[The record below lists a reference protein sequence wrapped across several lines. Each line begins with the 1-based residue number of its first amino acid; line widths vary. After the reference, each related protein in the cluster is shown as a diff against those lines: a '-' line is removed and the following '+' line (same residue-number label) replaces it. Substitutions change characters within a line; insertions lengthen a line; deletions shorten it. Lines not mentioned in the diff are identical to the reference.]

1 MKKLLFIC
9 SIAAMAAC
17 NDATT
22 TDSKTDGT
30 GTSTTDASTKKAMP
44 EMPYKLSK
52 PYKNWQPGDQQ
63 HALTVMNSLKAWE
76 QGDMAKSMEAF
87 GDSVQINF
95 DNWVGKYSKDSLAK
109 QFGDYRN
116 SLASATIQMNDWE
129 SVIAEDKSE
138 EWVTMWYKQIV
149 TDKKG
154 KTDSVICIN
163 DARIKNGKVV
173 ELNEAIRHFPAK
185 K

>member
-1 MKKLLFIC
+1 MRKLLFIGC
-9 SIAAMAAC
+9 LAVLAGC
-17 NDATT
+17 NNASTT
-22 TDSKTDGT
+22 ETKKDST
-30 GTSTTDASTKKAMP
+30 GTAEASVAKKAMP
-44 EMPYKLSK
+44 TMPYTLSR

-76 QGDMAKSMEAF
+76 NGDIPKSMEAF
-87 GDSVQINF
+87 ADSVEINF

-109 QFGDYRN
+109 QFTAYRN
-116 SLASATIQMNDWE
+116 TLASSSIKMEDWE

-138 EWVTMWYKQIV
+138 EYVTLWYKQYN

-154 KTDSVICIN
+154 KTDSVFCIN
-163 DARIKNGKVV
+163 DALIKNGKIAS
-173 ELNEAIRHFPAK
+173 LSEAVRHYPAK